1 MSFKKRSVVLS
12 TSSGGSSTNTNQSPD
27 DTPQP
32 TPPKPLQRGVRPSF
46 LTGVPTTSTGTAS
59 FDNLLSGHEGLPLGS
74 LVLIE
79 ESSTTDFAGA
89 LLRYYAAEGIVQ
101 AHNVVVVGVGETW
114 GRELPGLSDRKDD
127 NEDIKKKG
135 KEERMKIAWRYEA
148 LGNRRVTP
156 EVVSSPLPAATAD
169 STAPSTLFCHTY
181 DLTKRLTIPSTST
194 PPTYIP
200 PPPPTSQSPFI
211 QIMSQ
216 LQSILSSASS
226 ANAVIRVVV
235 PNLLSPLIYPPSA
248 SHPTNLLQF
257 IHALRSL
264 TRQYSTILTVMIS
277 LPLSLYPRSTGLIRQ
292 LEHLTDATIELHPV
306 PAFMAR
312 AEMRKGVGNTDD
324 VPQGLVKVWKMVEGK
339 RGTGIVS
346 GSGGD
351 GSGGIV
357 GMEGGDDL
365 AFMLTRRRMR
375 IERFSLP
382 VDDDDEVAEEHRVHN
397 PSSTVGEGV
406 GGMVDKGKKAT
417 KVDLEF

>member
-12 TSSGGSSTNTNQSPD
+12 TSGGSPTTNQPPNA
-27 DTPQP
+27 PQS

-59 FDNLLSGHEGLPLGS
+59 LDNLLSGHEGLPLGS

-101 AHNVVVVGVGETW
+101 AHNVVVVGSGETW
-114 GRELPGLSDRKDD
+114 GRELPGLSDRRDD

-156 EVVSSPLPAATAD
+156 ESVQPASPTATAD
-169 STAPSTLFCHTY
+169 SAAPSTLFCHTY
-181 DLTKRLTIPSTST
+181 DLTKRLVIPSTST

-211 QIMSQ
+211 QIISQ
-216 LQSILSSASS
+216 IQSILSSASS
-226 ANAVIRVVV
+226 TNTVTRIVI

-248 SHPTNLLQF
+248 SHPSNLLQF
-257 IHALRSL
+257 IHALRAL
-264 TRQYSTILTVMIS
+264 TRQYSTILTIMIS
-277 LPLSLYPRSTGLIRQ
+277 LPLSLYPRSSGLIRQ

-306 PAFMAR
+306 PAFLAR
-312 AEMRKGVGNTDD
+312 AEMRKGAGNTDD
-324 VPQGLVKVWKMVEGK
+324 VPQGLVRVWKAVEGK
-339 RGTGIVS
+339 RGTGIVC

-382 VDDDDEVAEEHRVHN
+382 VDDDDEGVGEGHN
-397 PSSTVGEGV
+397 PSSTVGEGI
-406 GGMVDKGKKAT
+406 GGISSEKGKKAT